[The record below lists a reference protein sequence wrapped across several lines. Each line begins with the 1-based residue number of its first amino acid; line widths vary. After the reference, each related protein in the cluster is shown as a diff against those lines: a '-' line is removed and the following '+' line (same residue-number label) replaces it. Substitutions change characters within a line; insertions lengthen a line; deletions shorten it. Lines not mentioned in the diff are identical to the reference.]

1 MLCFLSMPQEDK
13 STRIKVMK
21 YLDLSENK
29 RFARVVLGCDHY
41 GETIPSDVARAAM
54 DSYLAS
60 GGNVFDTACCYGQQ
74 RPDTPSTSEVL
85 VGKHLRDFDR
95 SSYIIITKGG
105 HPPRT
110 DFHQSRITEKALKY
124 DIMQSLDQLGTVP
137 DWWLFHRDNPDIPAA
152 ELIDFANSY
161 IDAGLMKNIGVS
173 NWSVQRIEEANNWAA
188 KHSKVQFSMSQMQ
201 FSLAAC
207 TLDSWGDD
215 TIQVMDKTSLD
226 WYRKTGMPY
235 TCFSSQGRGIIQK
248 IAEGRDLGKAY
259 RFDLPANRK
268 LAEKVKEIA
277 KRDGVSLTAVCLAFI
292 TSQDSNSMAVVGA
305 SSVKQLEETLSCSDY
320 SLGKEDIEELSEIR
334 GMSI

>member
-1 MLCFLSMPQEDK
+1 
-13 STRIKVMK
+13 MK
-21 YLDLSENK
+21 YLNLFEST
-29 RFARVVLGCDHY
+29 RFSRVVLGCDHF
-41 GETIPSDVARAAM
+41 GETIPTDVAEKEI
-54 DSYLAS
+54 DTYLS
-60 GGNVFDTACCYGQQ
+60 CGGNVFDTACIYGQQ
-74 RPDTPSTSEVL
+74 RPETPSTSEVI
-85 VGKHLRDFDR
+85 VGKHLRGLDR

-110 DFHQSRITEKALKY
+110 DFHQSRITEKCLKY

-137 DWWLFHRDNPDIPAA
+137 DWWLFHRDNPDVPAS

-188 KHSKVQFSMSQMQ
+188 RHGKVQFTMSQLQ

-207 TLDSWGDD
+207 TRESWGDD
-215 TIQVMDKTSLD
+215 TIQVMNESSLD
-226 WYRKTGMPY
+226 WHRKTGMPY

-248 IAEGRDLGKAY
+248 IAEGRDLGRAY

-268 LAEKVKEIA
+268 LAQKVSEIA
-277 KRDGVSLTAVCLAFI
+277 KRDNVSITAVCLAFI

-305 SSVKQLEETLSCSDY
+305 TSVNQLEETLGSADY
-320 SLGKEDIEELSEIR
+320 TLGKEDLDTLIEIR
-334 GMSI
+334 NS